1 MKYYVYFIV
10 LLISLLSSCKN
21 QSRDNKSEE
30 IKKANT
36 ERNENAFKVGVTPT
50 LDCLPIFL
58 LKDSILYD
66 TAKVDIKLKLFTSQ
80 MDCDTAM
87 LRYRV
92 QACVTDLIRCERLKH
107 KFNLPLIYLTETNA
121 NWQLVVNKESKIK
134 KLSDLSDKIIAM
146 SRFSITDYLTDK
158 VIDKAKPKYSVYKS
172 QINNVF
178 IRLDMLLNNEMDAI
192 WCTEPQTSKAIK
204 NGGKIIYDSKT
215 DDFHPGALV
224 FIDNITNYQKLIAF
238 KQAYNKAVDLIN
250 KHGIKYYGKII
261 VKYMN
266 VDEDVVKRLPKLTF
280 KTIVAPRRVDI
291 LKAQKINAIKSS

>member
-92 QACVTDLIRCERLKH
+92 QTCVTDLIRCERLKH

-121 NWQLVVNKESKIK
+121 NWQLIVNKESKIK

-146 SRFSITDYLTDK
+146 SRFSITC
-158 VIDKAKPKYSVYKS
+158 
-172 QINNVF
+172 
-178 IRLDMLLNNEMDAI
+178 LLY
-192 WCTEPQTSKAIK
+192 TSP
-204 NGGKIIYDSKT
+204 S
-215 DDFHPGALV
+215 
-224 FIDNITNYQKLIAF
+224 
-238 KQAYNKAVDLIN
+238 
-250 KHGIKYYGKII
+250 
-261 VKYMN
+261 
-266 VDEDVVKRLPKLTF
+266 
-280 KTIVAPRRVDI
+280 PRDRG
-291 LKAQKINAIKSS
+291 

>member
-50 LDCLPIFL
+50 LACLPIFL

-92 QACVTDLIRCERLKH
+92 QTCVTDLIRCERLKH

-121 NWQLVVNKESKIK
+121 NWQLIVNKESKIK